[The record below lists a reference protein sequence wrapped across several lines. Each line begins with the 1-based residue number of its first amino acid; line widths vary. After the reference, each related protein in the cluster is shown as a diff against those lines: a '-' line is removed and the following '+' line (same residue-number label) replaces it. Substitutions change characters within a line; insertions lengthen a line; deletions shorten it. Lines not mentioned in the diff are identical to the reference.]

1 MAFALGDIIVDR
13 IQYGWAEKF
22 DGTPLYVLTQLSDA
36 NIEITAESK
45 DSVDKDGTLIKRFWQ
60 GKSGTFTATNAMI
73 NLNMLE
79 AASGI
84 DAAVVSD
91 GVIRTR
97 GQENLSAAELSEGK
111 IIMPK
116 IVTGAAGASMTLAG
130 YIANTIHVCVLN
142 SNGSMGDT
150 IAVAATADSTHYSIT
165 SGGALVLPSAG
176 EGLPTRYIIKYDR
189 YVENGA
195 VVKNSADKFPATVKF
210 TLKVLAVDPC
220 SADTLKAAYVVME
233 SFQPSP
239 EVSVGLTTDT
249 TLDFSGDLQVNY
261 CSSDKELYSI
271 YWADDDSEQ

>member
-36 NIEITAESK
+36 NIEISAESK

-60 GKSGTFTATNAMI
+60 GKTGTFTATNAMI

-84 DAAVVSD
+84 EAAVVSD
-91 GVIRTR
+91 GVIRER
-97 GQENLSAAELSEGK
+97 GKSNLTADEISKAK

-116 IVTGAAGASMTLAG
+116 IITAAAGTTVTLDG
-130 YIANTIHVCVLN
+130 YVTNTIHVCVLN
-142 SNGSMGDT
+142 TNGSMGDAIEAT
-150 IAVAATADSTHYSIT
+150 GTADETHYAIT
-165 SGGALVLPSAG
+165 SAGVLT
-176 EGLPTRYIIKYDR
+176 LPTATDANLRYIIKYDR
-189 YVENGA
+189 YVDNGA
-195 VVKNSADKFPATVKF
+195 VIKNNADKFPATVKF

-239 EVSVGLTTDT
+239 EVSIGLTTDT

-261 CSSDKELYSI
+261 CSQDKELYSI
-271 YWADDDSEQ
+271 FWADSDEEE

>member
-60 GKSGTFTATNAMI
+60 GKTGTFTATNAMI

-91 GVIRTR
+91 GVIRER
-97 GQENLSAAELSEGK
+97 GKENLSATEITAGK

-116 IVTGAAGASMTLAG
+116 IVTGQAGANMTLTG
-130 YIANTIHVCVLN
+130 YIADTVHVCVLN
-142 SNGSMGDT
+142 NNGSMGDA
-150 IAVAATADSTHYSIT
+150 IEVAATADATHFSIT
-165 SGGALVLPSAG
+165 SGGALVLPTAT
-176 EGLPTRYIIKYDR
+176 EGGPSRYIIKYDR

-195 VVKNSADKFPATVKF
+195 VVKNNADKFPATVKF

-239 EVSVGLTTDT
+239 EVSIGLTTDT

-261 CSSDKELYSI
+261 CSPDKELYSI
-271 YWADDDSEQ
+271 YWADDDSE